1 MIIFIY
7 RHRDTD
13 SFEKWLTDEKVN
25 DETYLDEFEEFSKK
39 KRYIDAYNDRLDSDK
54 DYDRI
59 QEDKNSFDIELQ
71 EKGQTSFFD
80 SLASIDKSK
89 SLRSLMNKSNL
100 SQLSG
105 EIMKV
110 TEFAKSNENSVDT
123 KREKSMI
130 FLISLD
136 YLVKGLLTHWQITLK
151 DNKNQETSIPEIY
164 DKLEKKAPMLNHG
177 VQYNILIGDQFHA
190 KAYYMTS
197 RLGNNELWQILSTI
211 EENFA
216 KIIFRQQ
223 YNSNDNQNIKKLY
236 QDFYNYLP
244 TFFGHGFKGLAII
257 HEMGT
262 SDVKNSFLLGIE
274 YGFCVQFG
282 IFAYIMT
289 AAKSKES
296 KQIVK
301 EKLKKISSLVQVISY
316 ETLVQIIKQV
326 SIFRIERLR
335 KEFTELSLM
344 HGQKCRE
351 LLEEMEVDEEVKIK
365 MKIHLDEF
373 FDGLVTTTKTANF

>member
-1 MIIFIY
+1 M
-7 RHRDTD
+7 
-13 SFEKWLTDEKVN
+13 
-25 DETYLDEFEEFSKK
+25 
-39 KRYIDAYNDRLDSDK
+39 
-54 DYDRI
+54 
-59 QEDKNSFDIELQ
+59 
-71 EKGQTSFFD
+71 
-80 SLASIDKSK
+80 
-89 SLRSLMNKSNL
+89 
-100 SQLSG
+100 
-105 EIMKV
+105 
-110 TEFAKSNENSVDT
+110 
-123 KREKSMI
+123 
-130 FLISLD
+130 
-136 YLVKGLLTHWQITLK
+136 
-151 DNKNQETSIPEIY
+151 
-164 DKLEKKAPMLNHG
+164 
-177 VQYNILIGDQFHA
+177 
-190 KAYYMTS
+190 
-197 RLGNNELWQILSTI
+197 STI

-344 HGQKCRE
+344 HGKKCRE

-373 FDGLVTTTKTANF
+373 FDGLVTTTKTANL